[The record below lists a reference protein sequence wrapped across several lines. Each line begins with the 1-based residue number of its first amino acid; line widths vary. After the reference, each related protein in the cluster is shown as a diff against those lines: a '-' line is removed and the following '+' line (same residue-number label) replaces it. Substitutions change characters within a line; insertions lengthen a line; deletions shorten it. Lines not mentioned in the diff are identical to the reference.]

1 MGMTALR
8 YQRVDTNLLVSQLA
22 GETVLMNTATGD
34 YFGINAVGTKIW
46 NLLAQPVSTDFLV
59 ESLVETYDI
68 TTEQC
73 RIEVKQFLQNL
84 ESRKLVVLV

>member
-46 NLLAQPVSTDFLV
+46 NLLAQPVSSDTLV
-59 ESLVETYDI
+59 ESLIGTYDI
-68 TTEQC
+68 SSEQC

>member
-8 YQRVDTNLLVSQLA
+8 YQRVDTNLLVSHLA

-46 NLLAQPVSTDFLV
+46 NLLAQPVSTDSLV
-59 ESLVETYDI
+59 ESLVGTYDI
-68 TTEQC
+68 SIEQC
-73 RIEVKQFLQNL
+73 GVEVKQFLQNL

>member
-8 YQRVDTNLLVSQLA
+8 YQRVDANLLVSQLA

>member
-8 YQRVDTNLLVSQLA
+8 YQRVDANLLVSQLA
-22 GETVLMNTATGD
+22 GETVLMNTTTGD

-46 NLLAQPVSTDFLV
+46 NLLAQPVSTDSLL
-59 ESLVETYDI
+59 ESLVGSYDI
-68 TTEQC
+68 SMEQC

>member
-46 NLLAQPVSTDFLV
+46 NLLAQPVSSDTLV
-59 ESLVETYDI
+59 DSLIGTYDI
-68 TTEQC
+68 SSEQC

>member
-22 GETVLMNTATGD
+22 GETVLMNTDTGD

-46 NLLAQPVSTDFLV
+46 NLLAQPVSTDSLV
-59 ESLVETYDI
+59 ESLIGTYDI
-68 TTEQC
+68 STEQC
-73 RIEVKQFLQNL
+73 SVEVEKFLQNL

>member
-46 NLLAQPVSTDFLV
+46 NLLAQPVSSDTLV
-59 ESLVETYDI
+59 ESLVGSYDI
-68 TTEQC
+68 SSEQC
-73 RIEVKQFLQNL
+73 RIEVKQFLKNL